1 MKTSYQNRIPG
12 HRGEVQKMV
21 KEGPSIQRISEDLER
36 ELPRSIQ
43 EELSDQHRR
52 RASSNIFKILT
63 QGPLEKDFSRISTR
77 FSHKSLYET
86 MQKKIPSGSHQD
98 LVTRKCK
105 KKRTLTKIFMP
116 GPQRESQKIVTK
128 GPAAGEDLARSWYK
142 SLTRA
147 SQKNL
152 YTSTSNT
159 WHLQNLHAR
168 TS

>member
-1 MKTSYQNRIPG
+1 MLAQESTLCLLMKTSYQNRIPG

-43 EELSDQHRR
+43 EELSDQHHR

-86 MQKKIPSGSHQD
+86 MQRYLAD
-98 LVTRKCK
+98 
-105 KKRTLTKIFMP
+105 LTKIL
-116 GPQRESQKIVTK
+116 SQGSVK
-128 GPAAGEDLARSWYK
+128 DLD
-142 SLTRA
+142 
-147 SQKNL
+147 QD
-152 YTSTSNT
+152 
-159 WHLQNLHAR
+159 LHAR
-168 TS
+168 TPKRISEDSHKGTCCWRGSCKILIQEPHKSITEELIYKHL